1 MTNRDDKSEARLTQR
16 KNCHER
22 HIKVNTTYYTHQRK
36 DNPTGPCRRIP
47 HIQLKGD
54 WLQQAGFE
62 IDTPLKIRVMDGCLV
77 ITTEGQP
84 C

>member
-1 MTNRDDKSEARLTQR
+1 MTKRNDKSGARLTQR
-16 KNCHER
+16 KTCQER
-22 HIKVNTTYYTHQRK
+22 HIKVNHTYYLHKRK
-36 DNPTGPCRRIP
+36 DNPTGAGRRIP
-47 HIQLKGD
+47 QVLLKGD